1 MQRRV
6 PQLVYTNKIGDCL
19 FIYFFIFFCAG
30 NNQNARA
37 GSGEGSWEVW
47 RVWRVDMKELSGG
60 EVGRGAMGKG
70 RLGGNNG
77 EWEEGNEEG
86 EIGRGQQGGG
96 DREGETGSGRLGVG

>member
-1 MQRRV
+1 MRV
-6 PQLVYTNKIGDCL
+6 
-19 FIYFFIFFCAG
+19 FFFFCAG

-47 RVWRVDMKELSGG
+47 RVWRVDMKEGGGG
-60 EVGRGAMGKG
+60 EAGRGAMGKG
-70 RLGGNNG
+70 RLGGGNG

-86 EIGRGQQGGG
+86 EMGRGQHGGG